1 MADKRI
7 EDFGK
12 QRTWYRSDRMM
23 EQNGQWYFL
32 TREGTIEGPYD
43 TRLKAGE
50 ALGAFIEAK
59 ALGLLSQAS
68 ELSLSPLD
76 ATYKR

>member
-1 MADKRI
+1 MSDKRI

-23 EQNGQWYFL
+23 EQNGQWYYL

-43 TRLKAGE
+43 TRLKAVG
-50 ALGAFIEAK
+50 ALEAFIEAK
-59 ALGLLSQAS
+59 ALGLLSQAD
-68 ELSLSPLD
+68 ELSLSPVG
-76 ATYKR
+76 ASYKR